1 MSEILKSYLGRKP
14 TSNIMQR
21 KSWIY
26 KGENVNILFPVE
38 AEVTRS
44 CGCPKKTEVKS
55 INYLFTCAVTWRSFY
70 FNSTIALSGIS
81 KTQPYPTLGDPNE
94 VSHILSRINS
104 CIMHPFSYTSQCLKN
119 NNKSVW
125 NSFLPNWLRL
135 VLRGRFSD
143 FLSYTQ

>member
-1 MSEILKSYLGRKP
+1 MPEILKSYLGRKP
-14 TSNIMQR
+14 TSNTLQR

-26 KGENVNILFPVE
+26 EGENVNILFPVE
-38 AEVTRS
+38 AEVTRPCS
-44 CGCPKKTEVKS
+44 CPEKTEVKS
-55 INYLFTCAVTWRSFY
+55 INYLFTCAVARRSFY

-119 NNKSVW
+119 NNKIVW
-125 NSFLPNWLRL
+125 NSFWNRL